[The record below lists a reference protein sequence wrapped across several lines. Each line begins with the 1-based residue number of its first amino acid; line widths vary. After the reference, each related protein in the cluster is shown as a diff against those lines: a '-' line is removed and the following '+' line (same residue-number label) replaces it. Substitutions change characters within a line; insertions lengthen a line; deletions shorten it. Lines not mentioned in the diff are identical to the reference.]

1 MKKEIFFCDKQRRRK
16 NKGLSR
22 EKLSV
27 SKFKVDS
34 SRIPAPFHG
43 FNIVHL
49 SDLHGTLYGRH
60 HEQLFHEIQQAG
72 PDVVVMTGD
81 MMDHK
86 VEGMV

>member
-1 MKKEIFFCDKQRRRK
+1 M
-16 NKGLSR
+16 
-22 EKLSV
+22 

-72 PDVVVMTGD
+72 PDVVVMTGSAGRFMPQALPTLD
-81 MMDHK
+81 GVLCVGK
-86 VEGMV
+86 S